1 MVHVLIRYLPTDL
14 LASIAHI
21 NRADI
26 GQMGCYGAL
35 RRSKHAPSPR
45 AAHHPTDR
53 RSGDDVALYVA
64 AYNAEDR
71 RPHLP
76 NPQTGNPRSVNRWG
90 VVALLVLS
98 AALVAASLDVASS
111 VRSLLLAAMVM
122 GVLVGPV
129 VSRCLGTPSLELHD
143 SRAERP

>member
-1 MVHVLIRYLPTDL
+1 M
-14 LASIAHI
+14 
-21 NRADI
+21 
-26 GQMGCYGAL
+26 
-35 RRSKHAPSPR
+35 
-45 AAHHPTDR
+45 
-53 RSGDDVALYVA
+53 
-64 AYNAEDR
+64 
-71 RPHLP
+71 P

-98 AALVAASLDVASS
+98 AALIAASLDVASS

-143 SRAERP
+143 SRTERP

>member
-1 MVHVLIRYLPTDL
+1 MHCVGASTRLPLERPTTRL
-14 LASIAHI
+14 TGVPGTTLPCAW
-21 NRADI
+21 
-26 GQMGCYGAL
+26 
-35 RRSKHAPSPR
+35 PR
-45 AAHHPTDR
+45 TTLKTGGPICR
-53 RSGDDVALYVA
+53 
-64 AYNAEDR
+64 
-71 RPHLP
+71 

-122 GVLVGPV
+122 GVLVGPII
-129 VSRCLGTPSLELHD
+129 RCLGTPSLKLHD

>member
-1 MVHVLIRYLPTDL
+1 
-14 LASIAHI
+14 
-21 NRADI
+21 
-26 GQMGCYGAL
+26 
-35 RRSKHAPSPR
+35 
-45 AAHHPTDR
+45 
-53 RSGDDVALYVA
+53 
-64 AYNAEDR
+64 
-71 RPHLP
+71 LP